1 MVFIVNGMPRAGKST
16 FVAMCRAYKG
26 YKAAQEYST
35 VDYVKDLAMELGWNG
50 EKTLR
55 DRKFLS
61 DLKALLTEWK
71 DIPYQKT
78 LEWIDVT
85 YRRNASDY
93 GLLHEDTCLFIHCR
107 EPEEIARFKKDLGD
121 DCATILVR
129 RSEVENAEQSNR
141 SDSDVF
147 DYDYDYT
154 IVNNG
159 SLDDLQN
166 TVENFLWAIGQG
178 ERKW

>member
-1 MVFIVNGMPRAGKST
+1 MVVVVNGMPRAGKST

-26 YKAAQEYST
+26 HKAAQEYST
-35 VDYVKDLAMELGWNG
+35 VDYVKELAMELGWNG

-78 LEWIDVT
+78 LEWIKLT

-93 GLLHEDTCLFIHCR
+93 GLLHDDTCLFIHCR
-107 EPEEIARFKKDLGD
+107 EPEEIRRFKADLGD
-121 DCATILVR
+121 DCVTVLVR
-129 RSEVENAEQSNR
+129 RAEVENEKQSNR
-141 SDSDVF
+141 SDSEVF
-147 DYDYDYT
+147 NFEYDHT

-159 SLDDLQN
+159 TLDDLQRAAID
-166 TVENFLWAIGQG
+166 FLHAIGQG
-178 ERKW
+178 KQKW